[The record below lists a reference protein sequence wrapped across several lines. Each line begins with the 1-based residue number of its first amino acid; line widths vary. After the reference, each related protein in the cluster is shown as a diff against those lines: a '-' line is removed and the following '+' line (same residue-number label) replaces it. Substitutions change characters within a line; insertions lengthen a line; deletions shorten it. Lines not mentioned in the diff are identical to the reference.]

1 MWMQK
6 TMAHLFVEEGR
17 AGWSIAK
24 AMGLAP
30 NRLPFDR
37 AAEGGTWKFFE
48 GKKKL
53 NNSID
58 QNMFQVIDHCHHDWI
73 WISDIQSQTSRLIHV
88 NTFIT
93 SSQNLG
99 RLPLVCSWTSHD
111 INESE
116 GKVLFFFCI
125 EVLGRRT
132 TSRPSWPWWRMKRWL
147 QRMRWGGLR
156 RQRDDALWAIIT
168 FVLLQ
173 SFFPKTKT
181 EMKPFR
187 VGSADW
193 RRTARNTYSRTGM
206 EVSYWVEILEGTVD
220 CGITWKIWRNPGY

>member
-1 MWMQK
+1 M
-6 TMAHLFVEEGR
+6 L
-17 AGWSIAK
+17 
-24 AMGLAP
+24 
-30 NRLPFDR
+30 
-37 AAEGGTWKFFE
+37 
-48 GKKKL
+48 
-53 NNSID
+53 
-58 QNMFQVIDHCHHDWI
+58 
-73 WISDIQSQTSRLIHV
+73 TSR
-88 NTFIT
+88 FR
-93 SSQNLG
+93 SG
-99 RLPLVCSWTSHD
+99 LPLTRIVAEFSLTIQFSHPDFWPFHRTQWFGWNLCQGRTSH
-111 INESE
+111 
-116 GKVLFFFCI
+116 